1 MVKRKEELDS
11 ESREQIV
18 YPGRLLFLPDHT
30 FRISKPAVI
39 GVRILGG
46 RIHIGQRLLKDGVV
60 VGQIKSIRKGEETKK
75 EAIQGDE
82 VAIAID
88 GVTVGRQI
96 DEQDV
101 ITRRRSRET
110 RQTTCKNE
118 FDRLG
123 KGNSG
128 GAVADPPSR

>member
-1 MVKRKEELDS
+1 M
-11 ESREQIV
+11 
-18 YPGRLLFLPDHT
+18 
-30 FRISKPAVI
+30 I

-60 VGQIKSIRKGEETKK
+60 VGQIKSIRRGEETKK

-82 VAIAID
+82 VAIAVD

-101 ITRRRSRET
+101 LLVDVPEKHAKRLAKMSLMPRKRKFWRSCCRST
-110 RQTTCKNE
+110 VAMTTSGVD
-118 FDRLG
+118 DRFHFQGPNPLMRI
-123 KGNSG
+123 
-128 GAVADPPSR
+128 DPVEHRL